1 MTTDQT
7 SSPLDEP
14 VRSAARLFDEGQ
26 ISLGHAARL
35 AGMSLSAFIDLLG
48 SLHIP
53 IARLETEELERE
65 VAAFAQAAEPRY
77 LPKLED

>member
-26 ISLGHAARL
+26 ISLSHAARL

-48 SLHIP
+48 SLRIP
-53 IARLETEELERE
+53 VTRLDAGELERE
-65 VAAFAQAAEPRY
+65 VTSFAQANEPRL